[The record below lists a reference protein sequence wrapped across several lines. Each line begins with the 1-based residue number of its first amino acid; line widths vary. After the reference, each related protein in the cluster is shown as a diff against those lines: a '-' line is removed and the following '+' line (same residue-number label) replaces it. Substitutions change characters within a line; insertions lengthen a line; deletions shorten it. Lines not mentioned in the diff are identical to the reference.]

1 MNHTPAC
8 NPDNN
13 NNNNNGNNGSN
24 NTELYGNQKLFE
36 SESQNRAVETES
48 RWDKH

>member
-13 NNNNNGNNGSN
+13 NNNKGNN
-24 NTELYGNQKLFE
+24 NTKLYGNQK
-36 SESQNRAVETES
+36 AV
-48 RWDKH
+48 